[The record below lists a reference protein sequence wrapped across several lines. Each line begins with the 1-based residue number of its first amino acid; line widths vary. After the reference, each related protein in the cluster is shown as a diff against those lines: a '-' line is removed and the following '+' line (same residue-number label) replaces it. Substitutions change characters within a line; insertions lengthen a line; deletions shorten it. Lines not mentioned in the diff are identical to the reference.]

1 MKNFYRQNRVF
12 VILMGIVFVCLV
24 IIVSLLLVYFYNGNS
39 KDKYGNR
46 LNDIRSVKI
55 SDSKKSDILAEI
67 KKDSIIKEA
76 DINIFGK
83 VVYFDLLFVEGTSL
97 DIAKSKSL
105 TFLDNFSTDEL
116 ALYEFQFLIK
126 EAATSGFITS
136 GARNNN
142 SSIIVWNNN
151 EDSEEL

>member
-1 MKNFYRQNRVF
+1 MKDFYRQNRVF
-12 VILMGIVFVCLV
+12 VILMGIVLVCLV

-46 LNDIRSVKI
+46 LNDIKSVKI
-55 SDSKKSDILAEI
+55 SDSKKSDILTEV
-67 KKDSIIKEA
+67 KKDPTIKEA
-76 DINIFGK
+76 TINVFGK
-83 VVYFDLLFVEGTSL
+83 VVYFDLVFIKGTTL
-97 DIAKSKSL
+97 EIAKSKSL

-116 ALYEFQFLIK
+116 TLYEFQFLIK
-126 EAATSGFITS
+126 EDATNGFITS

-142 SSIIVWNNN
+142 SPIIVWNNN